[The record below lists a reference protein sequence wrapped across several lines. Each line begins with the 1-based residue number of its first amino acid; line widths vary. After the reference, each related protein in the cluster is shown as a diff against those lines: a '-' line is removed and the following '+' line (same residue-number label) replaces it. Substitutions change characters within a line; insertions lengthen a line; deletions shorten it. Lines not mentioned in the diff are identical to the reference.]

1 MTPHTL
7 GEKTTEYPIWKQ
19 KNTLLLKGLPVPD
32 RPGLRAVPVGAPA
45 FGVGTGTGPGPSG
58 GPHPSGPAAGAYID
72 GYVDDVVAA
81 VLSVTGQGALVTGLD
96 LGPSAV
102 IGLDGRHRSRLPL
115 MLHLD
120 AVLGQVDVKEQ
131 MPIRSDKKCLLY
143 SDLHTSMDRPEHS
156 GIHLFLGHDGH
167 LVLLLPI
174 AVLGR
179 YVYVVGFHF
188 SQPLIPVYTYDV
200 YIHYVYSC
208 GRDN

>member
-1 MTPHTL
+1 MSQPL
-7 GEKTTEYPIWKQ
+7 PNRMKKSGFA
-19 KNTLLLKGLPVPD
+19 LRALPVPI
-32 RPGLRAVPVGAPA
+32 RGAALWVRAGLRLLPSLLADPSSAAPRA
-45 FGVGTGTGPGPSG
+45 LVDGDLNGV
-58 GPHPSGPAAGAYID
+58 I
-72 GYVDDVVAA
+72 AA